1 MSTESD
7 YETLPGASLPTKSFD
22 FWEGVLVREPFAADL
37 PRSIEQAN
45 TTFTTPR
52 PLQEDGDECFERRNF
67 ERRER
72 EVASNFNVD
81 AGDTERGFGW
91 YVTPSLKPARRPHQN
106 RSANRHNRAP
116 RPRTLRGDSRCRN
129 HKLVQSLPADD
140 HACTLAWQQMSWCP
154 GKSSAV

>member
-1 MSTESD
+1 M
-7 YETLPGASLPTKSFD
+7 
-22 FWEGVLVREPFAADL
+22 VREPFAADL
-37 PRSIEQAN
+37 PRSIELAN

-106 RSANRHNRAP
+106 QLKAWAATARHERSAAEELKEAWTPCFSWDTGPDGRGPGVRRAA
-116 RPRTLRGDSRCRN
+116 LYVD
-129 HKLVQSLPADD
+129 
-140 HACTLAWQQMSWCP
+140 
-154 GKSSAV
+154 

>member
-1 MSTESD
+1 M
-7 YETLPGASLPTKSFD
+7 
-22 FWEGVLVREPFAADL
+22 VREPFAADL

-81 AGDTERGFGW
+81 AGDTESPSVDTGFGW
-91 YVTPSLKPARRPHQN
+91 GAGGMWVRYGGSV
-106 RSANRHNRAP
+106 
-116 RPRTLRGDSRCRN
+116 RC
-129 HKLVQSLPADD
+129 VQYPD
-140 HACTLAWQQMSWCP
+140 
-154 GKSSAV
+154 AVVCA

>member
-1 MSTESD
+1 MVCPSFVSTESD

-22 FWEGVLVREPFAADL
+22 FWEGVLVREPFAVDL
-37 PRSIEQAN
+37 PRSIELAN

-81 AGDTERGFGW
+81 AYPKGRHQRFFSATPR
-91 YVTPSLKPARRPHQN
+91 PSLELSEVAVIVI
-106 RSANRHNRAP
+106 
-116 RPRTLRGDSRCRN
+116 TLGWPGE
-129 HKLVQSLPADD
+129 KLQGLRLPVPLTTYTAVQL
-140 HACTLAWQQMSWCP
+140 
-154 GKSSAV
+154 SAVQLYSSGAGGGSLSDL